1 MKVALKKLFSNGL
14 VRAVAVLLLLSPFFF
29 LLFRITYQ
37 RFAMFGCFDECMNYL
52 AGDFILQGKV
62 LYGQYFFPHQMLMPY
77 LSSLIQF
84 LLHPQSIYYLVL
96 YHRMFIFFFAILM
109 DILIILRFRKVGLGF
124 VLFFETT
131 KFYFMGSLFLP
142 ESVVAY
148 LLVYLFGLTWTRLTG
163 KKLSSFDYILSG
175 LFTWAAVFMREPYIP
190 VAIIMYAIILWGG
203 IKTKAKLLSLAIF
216 SFLSF
221 VTLVFTDLQNYFYQ
235 VWFVN
240 FRHILGSS
248 SGNKIGI
255 AEMFKIFL
263 YPVYIFM
270 DGKWNFLRNILM
282 GLSTIFLLSSGI
294 LITRFKKIK
303 LVIVALLILGF
314 SNSRFV
320 APGVVFYEAFHML
333 VWYGLFIML
342 TLLLI
347 KELYVCKANRLISGF
362 FVAVFSFLC
371 ILSVLPGSFFEEN
384 IHGNALY
391 RDSEFR
397 IEFDRFYVS
406 GEAIRL
412 ISDKGDTLFVDLW
425 NDLIYWQAK
434 LNSSYKYTNYWGQE
448 AVFPIFKNARLEMFH
463 NNPPDFYY
471 YACSDKQYA
480 SLLLPEFVANDYVQL
495 YYINKPSCLY
505 IKKTKYITIPAEK
518 WDKIKV
524 LRFYKPEIL

>member
-1 MKVALKKLFSNGL
+1 MKVALNKLFSNGL
-14 VRAVAVLLLLSPFFF
+14 ARVVAVLLLLFPFFF
-29 LLFRITYQ
+29 LLFKIAYQ

-52 AGDFILQGKV
+52 AGSFVLQGKV
-62 LYGQYFFPHQMLMPY
+62 LYGEYFFPHQMLMPY

-84 LLHPQSIYYLVL
+84 FLHPQSIYHLVL
-96 YHRMFIFFFAILM
+96 YHRMFIFFFAVLM
-109 DILIILRFRKVGLGF
+109 DILIILRFRKVGFGF
-124 VLFFETT
+124 VVLFETT

-142 ESVVAY
+142 ESIVVY
-148 LLVYLFGLTWTRLTG
+148 LLVYLIGLTCVRLTG
-163 KKLSSFDYILSG
+163 RKIFPIDYILSG
-175 LFTWAAVFMREPYIP
+175 IFAWVVVFMREPYVP

-221 VTLVFTDLQNYFYQ
+221 ITLVFTDLQNYFYQ

-255 AEMFKIFL
+255 SEMFKIFL

-282 GLSTIFLLSSGI
+282 GVSAIFLLSSGV
-294 LITRFKKIK
+294 LITRFKKVK
-303 LVIVALLILGF
+303 LIVIALVILGF

-320 APGVVFYEAFHML
+320 APGVAFYEAFHML

-342 TLLLI
+342 TLLLVR
-347 KELYVCKANRLISGF
+347 ELYACKANRLVLRFLITTY
-362 FVAVFSFLC
+362 SFLC

-384 IHGNALY
+384 VRGNAFY
-391 RDSEFR
+391 RDSEFK
-397 IEFDRFYVS
+397 IEFDRYYVN

-412 ISDKGDTLFVDLW
+412 MSDKDDALFVDLW

-434 LNSSYKYTNYWGQE
+434 LSSPYKYTNYWGQE
-448 AVFPIFKNARLEMFH
+448 AVFPVFKNARLEMFR

-471 YACSDKQYA
+471 YACSDRQYA
-480 SLLLPEFVANDYVQL
+480 SPFLPEFVANNYIQL

-505 IKKTKYITIPAEK
+505 VKKTKFTTIPLER
-518 WDKIKV
+518 WDKLKI